1 VQFQNIAGTELDN
14 FRDGKG
20 ETVLW
25 PNEYKNGD
33 AILPIPTSSTDR
45 SSRHGRA

>member
-1 VQFQNIAGTELDN
+1 MTIQFQNIKGTDVDE

-25 PNEYKNGD
+25 PDQYKNGD
-33 AILPIPTSSTDR
+33 AILPYSGIT
-45 SSRHGRA
+45 H